1 MTPNDRMPFVL
12 RLTPVT
18 PLHIGSGELYTNID
32 YAIRNGRFEVKDVRK
47 FIEAHR
53 DNPEYAVN
61 AIESGLDIGPEF
73 VRYALPCYLDG
84 QRTAQ
89 AAKKPQM
96 STPLR
101 GTPPAGKAKSAGKFT
116 AKELKAQREAERK
129 FGPSAA
135 PEPPP
140 RRDTKSRG
148 EVRAFMRDPFDRP
161 FIPATS
167 VKGMLRTAI
176 ACAIAQNAHID
187 PGRITMDAIERGSW
201 LKRER
206 AFGDA
211 NKRLFGGVI
220 EDVMKAFVLGDS
232 GSLDFGHGFAMCSV
246 RIMNVMLEGF
256 REKTGA
262 PIQVEALTPG
272 AGTVELRGYIDR
284 FRLRR
289 DTDMARS
296 ARGAGVALLSDWNAL
311 LRAFQEQSKEL
322 LQIEHGFHD
331 DQKAPT
337 ERQFFAELARD
348 GAIYLPL
355 GFGTGWWAKTTGRIA
370 RPEDIYSIRKYFGKY
385 DSDRPNKN
393 MGSPRVELFPKTRK
407 QIRDR
412 DGWKPMGWVKV
423 EFERA

>member
-1 MTPNDRMPFVL
+1 MTSNDRMPFVL

-18 PLHIGSGELYTNID
+18 PLHIGSGELYTNVD

-61 AIESGLDIGPEF
+61 AIESGLDIGAEF
-73 VRYALPCYLDG
+73 VRYALPCFA
-84 QRTAQ
+84 TAQ
-89 AAKKPQM
+89 RAAAAPSPSRPPAPQQRAAPPAPKGKIDPQM
-96 STPLR
+96 ARLMRQSEQKFGKTAAPAPPPQQDDRPR
-101 GTPPAGKAKSAGKFT
+101 GT
-116 AKELKAQREAERK
+116 
-129 FGPSAA
+129 
-135 PEPPP
+135 
-140 RRDTKSRG
+140 
-148 EVRAFMRDPFDRP
+148 EVRAFIKDPYGQP
-161 FIPATS
+161 FVPATS

-176 ACAIAQNAHID
+176 ACAIAQNAGIK
-187 PGRITMDAIERGSW
+187 PGHVTVDAIRRDSR
-201 LKRER
+201 LSPKR

-220 EDVMKAFVLGDS
+220 EDVMKAFVIRDS
-232 GSLDFGHGFAMCSV
+232 GPLDMSGFAMCAV
-246 RIMNVMLEGF
+246 RIMNVMRDGF

-289 DTDMARS
+289 DTDLARS
-296 ARGAGVALLSDWNAL
+296 AGGAGVALLNDWNAL
-311 LRAFQEQSKEL
+311 LNAFQEQSKEL
-322 LQIEHGFHD
+322 LRIEHGFHD

-337 ERQFFAELARD
+337 EKRFFAELARD

-370 RPEDIYSIRKYFGKY
+370 RPEDIYSIREYFGKY